1 MRKLTGTLMIAF
13 ALVATMPVARAD
25 GDDVVLYWNNVV
37 LRSIQ
42 TAATPGALQAR
53 QAAIAH
59 VAMFDAFNGV
69 ERRYTQI
76 HVTDLSPRRGA
87 SRRAAVVQAAY
98 ASLVALFPSQ
108 INALTG
114 DREASLAAIVADD
127 AVEDSESINR
137 GLEWGQRVAEEII
150 AWRNADGL
158 STAPSTYVGPTPQ
171 QTGKWRPTPRPP
183 ATPGGPEQAGL
194 TGAFPSLATTAP
206 FVIPSPSSFRSTTG
220 PPALT
225 SAQYASDLNEV
236 KLVGE
241 AGSLTRTADQAL
253 AARFWGGTAAA
264 FWNRAAAAAS
274 RERHLTLSDNA
285 RLFALLNVAITDAVI
300 SCWDAKY
307 FFEFW
312 RPITAIR
319 LADTDGNP
327 DTTVQPT
334 WTPLLVTP
342 NYPEYDSGHQSNSG
356 TAAYILTAY
365 FGSEMPVEG
374 FSEGFPNVTRSFA
387 NFTAAADEAF
397 MARIWAGIHFR
408 TAMQDTRA
416 RGNKIAAYV
425 LAHAA
430 QRLNGNG
437 K

>member
-13 ALVATMPVARAD
+13 ALAATTPVVRAD
-25 GDDVVLYWNNVV
+25 GDDEALYWNNVV

-53 QAAIAH
+53 QAAIVH
-59 VAMFDAFNGV
+59 VAMFDAFNGI

-87 SRRAAVVQAAY
+87 SRRAAIVQAAY

-108 INALTG
+108 IDALTG
-114 DREASLAAIVADD
+114 DREASLAAIAADD
-127 AVEDSESINR
+127 AVEDSESIAR

-150 AWRNADGL
+150 AWRSADGL
-158 STAPSTYVGPTPQ
+158 STAPSTYFGSLTP
-171 QTGKWRPTPRPP
+171 GKWRPTPRPP
-183 ATPGGPEQAGL
+183 LMPGGPELPGL
-194 TGAFPSLATTAP
+194 PGGFPTLATTTP
-206 FVIPSPSSFRSTTG
+206 FVIPSPSSFRSPTL
-220 PPALT
+220 PPALTLT
-225 SAQYASDLNEV
+225 SAQYAAEFNEV

-241 AGSLTRTADQAL
+241 AVTLARTADQTV
-253 AARFWGGTAAA
+253 AARFWAGTAAG

-285 RLFALLNVAITDAVI
+285 RLFALLNVAIADAVI

-327 DTTVQPT
+327 ATDPQPT
-334 WTPLLVTP
+334 WTPLLTTP
-342 NYPEYDSGHQSNSG
+342 NYPEYDSGQQSNSG
-356 TAAYILTAY
+356 TAASLLTAY
-365 FGSEMPVEG
+365 FGSQMPVEG
-374 FSEGFPNVTRSFA
+374 FAEGFPGVTRSFA
-387 NFTAAADEAF
+387 NFRAAADEAY
-397 MARIWAGIHFR
+397 MARIWSGIHFR
-408 TAMQDTRA
+408 TAMEDA
-416 RGNKIAAYV
+416 KMRGHRIATYV

-430 QRLNGNG
+430 QRVNGNG

>member
-1 MRKLTGTLMIAF
+1 MRKLTGTLTIAF

-25 GDDVVLYWNNVV
+25 GDDEVLFWNNVL

-53 QAAIAH
+53 QAAIVH

-114 DREASLAAIVADD
+114 DREASLAGIAADEAI
-127 AVEDSESINR
+127 ENSESIER

-150 AWRNADGL
+150 AWRNTDGL
-158 STAPSTYVGPTPQ
+158 STAPSTYVGSLAP
-171 QTGKWRPTPRPP
+171 GKWRPTPRPGAMP
-183 ATPGGPEQAGL
+183 GDPELPGLPGG
-194 TGAFPSLATTAP
+194 FPTLATTTP

-225 SAQYASDLNEV
+225 SAQYAAEFNEV

-241 AGSLTRTADQAL
+241 AVTLARTADQTVAV
-253 AARFWGGTAAA
+253 RFWGSTGAG

-285 RLFALLNVAITDAVI
+285 RLFALLNVAITDALI

-307 FFEFW
+307 LFEFW

-327 DTTVQPT
+327 GTAPQPT

-342 NYPEYDSGHQSNSG
+342 NYPDYDSGQQSNSG
-356 TAAYILTAY
+356 TAASLLTAY
-365 FGSEMPVEG
+365 FGSQMPVEG
-374 FSEGFPNVTRSFA
+374 FSEGLPGVTRSFA
-387 NFTAAADEAF
+387 NFRAAADEAY

-408 TAMQDTRA
+408 TAMEDAKTRGH
-416 RGNKIAAYV
+416 RIATYV

-430 QRLNGNG
+430 QRVNGNG

>member
-13 ALVATMPVARAD
+13 ALAATTPVARAD
-25 GDDVVLYWNNVV
+25 GDDEVLYWNNVV

-53 QAAIAH
+53 QAAIVH

-108 INALTG
+108 INALTA
-114 DREASLAAIVADD
+114 DREASLASIAADEAI
-127 AVEDSESINR
+127 ENSESIER

-158 STAPSTYVGPTPQ
+158 STAPSTYVGSLAP
-171 QTGKWRPTPRPP
+171 GKWRPTPRPP
-183 ATPGGPEQAGL
+183 TTPGGPEQPGL
-194 TGAFPSLATTAP
+194 PGGFPTLATTTP

-225 SAQYASDLNEV
+225 SAQYAAEFNEV

-241 AGSLTRTADQAL
+241 AGSLARTADQTVAV
-253 AARFWGGTAAA
+253 RFWAGTAAA

-327 DTTVQPT
+327 DTNPQPN
-334 WTPLLVTP
+334 WTPLLTTP
-342 NYPEYDSGHQSNSG
+342 NYPDYDSGHQSNSG

-374 FSEGFPNVTRSFA
+374 FSEGFPGVTRSFA
-387 NFTAAADEAF
+387 NFTAAADEAY

-408 TAMQDTRA
+408 TAMEDAKTR
-416 RGNKIAAYV
+416 GDKIAAYV

-430 QRLNGNG
+430 QRVNGNG